1 MTQPSGWFASC
12 SCGLSPARSREL
24 DSVLIRL
31 CTPEDALEEEKRNPL
46 GHMSFDSA
54 EVNIKVWCD
63 QTNRITLPVA
73 VCARKWQQHRVCSLK
88 EFLEHQIP
96 VVRVGLELE
105 TASWTKAQSVRWAAS
120 LNDTHN
126 IHQKHLFVFMLM
138 TGCFS
143 LFVTGSP
150 LYLQNIWWF

>member
-1 MTQPSGWFASC
+1 MDVAMLTRNSFFC
-12 SCGLSPARSREL
+12 FSPH
-24 DSVLIRL
+24 
-31 CTPEDALEEEKRNPL
+31 AL
-46 GHMSFDSA
+46 
-54 EVNIKVWCD
+54 KVWCD

-73 VCARKWQQHRVCSLK
+73 VCAWKWQQHRVCSLK

-105 TASWTKAQSVRWAAS
+105 TGSWTKAQSVRWAAS

-138 TGCFS
+138 IGCFS

-150 LYLQNIWWF
+150 LYLQNMVEDGSKRTNLLLSFTFFAHYNGTLSEFLSNLVFIF